1 MKPEDARKLADELAG
16 RNIES
21 VGMLSRNE
29 RDQIVTALRTLADQV
44 EELRLALSRADDAL
58 RDIQRNA
65 EVESDMVQEVLRQGG
80 AQ

>member
-1 MKPEDARKLADELAG
+1 MKPEDARQLADRLDAFKFSN
-16 RNIES
+16 RS
-21 VGMLSRNE
+21 V
-29 RDQIVTALRTLADQV
+29 DQAITALRTLADQV